1 MAAAKAFL
9 LPDLGEGL
17 TEGEVAAWLVA
28 AGDRVEVDQPV
39 AEIETAKAVVEV
51 PCPFAGTVAT
61 LHAEVGEE
69 VRVGAPL
76 LTVTVDGAP
85 GDDTAGPG
93 DEPGRPG
100 NEQVSDMVPEPSTGG
115 DGEGDASGTVLVGYG
130 TGQGAARR
138 RRRRRDGP
146 RGVDGTRDGP
156 RGVGGTTGVGD
167 AAAAPPTDQ
176 VEARPLAKPP
186 VRRLAKDLGVPL
198 SAVRGTGRG
207 GVITRDD
214 VRSASHVQAPR
225 DAETAVGPAG
235 ADVEVVPLR
244 GVRKAIAD
252 KMTVA
257 HREIPAAT
265 SWLDVD
271 ATGLWDLSRRLTADE
286 PGTPIG
292 PLAVL
297 LRACVAGLR
306 RFPDLNARID
316 TERGE
321 IHRLHQVHLGVAAQ
335 TDRGLVVPVLR
346 DAHRRTLSDIAA
358 ELQRLVAAARDG
370 TVTPEQLRGG
380 TFTVSN
386 YGSLGVDGGSPIVN
400 HPEAAILG
408 VGRAVP
414 RPWVHDGTVQP
425 RRVMQLSLTF
435 DHRLCDGAEAA
446 GFLRFVG
453 ECAERPARLLAV
465 L

>member
-1 MAAAKAFL
+1 MAATRDFL

-28 AGDRVEVDQPV
+28 PGDRVEVDQPV

-61 LHAEVGEE
+61 LHAEVGGE
-69 VRVGAPL
+69 VRVGTPL
-76 LTVTVDGAP
+76 LTVTVDTAP
-85 GDDTAGPG
+85 GNDTPGPG
-93 DEPGRPG
+93 EEPGRPG
-100 NEQVSDMVPEPSTGG
+100 DEQVSDMVPEPSTGE
-115 DGEGDASGTVLVGYG
+115 DGEGDASGSVLVGYG
-130 TGQGAARR
+130 TGPGAVRR
-138 RRRRRDGP
+138 RRRRREGP
-146 RGVDGTRDGP
+146 GGVGGTRDGP
-156 RGVGGTTGVGD
+156 GGVGGTRDGPGGVGD
-167 AAAAPPTDQ
+167 AAPAPPGEQ
-176 VEARPLAKPP
+176 ERPLAKPP
-186 VRRLAKDLGVPL
+186 VRKLAKDLGVPL
-198 SAVRGTGRG
+198 SAVRGSGRG

-214 VRSASHVQAPR
+214 VRSAAQARAPR
-225 DAETAVGPAG
+225 DVETVAGPAG

-244 GVRKAIAD
+244 GVRRAIAD
-252 KMTVA
+252 KMTAA

-271 ATGLWDLSRRLTADE
+271 ATELWDLPRQLTADE
-286 PGTPIG
+286 PIG

-306 RFPDLNARID
+306 RHPDLNARID

-321 IHRLHQVHLGVAAQ
+321 IHRLYQVHLGVAAQ

-346 DAHRRTLSDIAA
+346 DAHRLTLSDIAA
-358 ELQRLVAAARDG
+358 ELRRLVAAARDG
-370 TVTPEQLRGG
+370 TVTPEQLSGG

-408 VGRAVP
+408 VGRAVQ
-414 RPWVHDGTVQP
+414 RPWVHEGTVQP

-446 GFLRFVG
+446 GFLRFVA
-453 ECAERPARLLAV
+453 ECAERPARLLAFV
-465 L
+465 

>member
-1 MAAAKAFL
+1 MAATREFL

-17 TEGEVAAWLVA
+17 TEAELAAWLVDP
-28 AGDRVEVDQPV
+28 GDRVEVDQPV
-39 AEIETAKAVVEV
+39 AEVETAKALVEV

-76 LTVTVDGAP
+76 LTVRVDAAP
-85 GDDTAGPG
+85 GDHTAPPG
-93 DEPGRPG
+93 DQVGRPG
-100 NEQVSDMVPEPSTGG
+100 GEQVSDMVPEPSAGG
-115 DGEGDASGTVLVGYG
+115 EDDADASGSVLVGYG
-130 TGQGAARR
+130 TGQAARR
-138 RRRRRDGP
+138 RP
-146 RGVDGTRDGP
+146 RGGRRV
-156 RGVGGTTGVGD
+156 
-167 AAAAPPTDQ
+167 AAPTADH
-176 VEARPLAKPP
+176 VERPLATPP
-186 VRRLAKDLGVPL
+186 VRKLAKDLGVAL

-214 VRSASHVQAPR
+214 VRSAADQASG
-225 DAETAVGPAG
+225 DQVAAAGPEAG
-235 ADVEVVPLR
+235 VEVVPLR
-244 GVRKAIAD
+244 GVRRAVAD
-252 KMTVA
+252 KMTTA

-265 SWLDVD
+265 TWLDVD
-271 ATGLWDLSRRLTADE
+271 ATQLWDLSGQLRADE
-286 PGTPIG
+286 EGVDIG
-292 PLAVL
+292 PLALL

-316 TERGE
+316 VDRGE
-321 IHRLHQVHLGVAAQ
+321 IHRLRQVHLGVAAQ

-346 DAHRRTLSDIAA
+346 DAHRRTLSEIAA
-358 ELQRLVAAARDG
+358 ELRRLVAAARDG
-370 TVTPEQLRGG
+370 SVTPEQLRGG
-380 TFTVSN
+380 TFTISN

-414 RPWVHDGTVQP
+414 RPWVHDGAVQA

-453 ECAERPARLLAV
+453 DCAERPTRLLAFV
-465 L
+465 

>member
-1 MAAAKAFL
+1 MAATRDFL

-28 AGDRVEVDQPV
+28 PGDRVEVDQPV

-61 LHAEVGEE
+61 LHAEIGGE

-76 LTVTVDGAP
+76 LTVTVDAAP
-85 GDDTAGPG
+85 GNDTPGPG
-93 DEPGRPG
+93 EEPGRPG
-100 NEQVSDMVPEPSTGG
+100 DEQVSDMVPEPSTGE
-115 DGEGDASGTVLVGYG
+115 DGEGDASGSVLVGYG
-130 TGQGAARR
+130 TGPGAVR

-146 RGVDGTRDGP
+146 G
-156 RGVGGTTGVGD
+156 GVGD
-167 AAAAPPTDQ
+167 AAAAPPGEQ
-176 VEARPLAKPP
+176 ERPLAKPP
-186 VRRLAKDLGVPL
+186 VRKLAKDLGVPL
-198 SAVRGTGRG
+198 SAVRGSGRG

-214 VRSASHVQAPR
+214 VRSAAHARAPR
-225 DAETAVGPAG
+225 NAETATGPAG
-235 ADVEVVPLR
+235 VDVEVVPLR
-244 GVRKAIAD
+244 GVRRAIAD
-252 KMTVA
+252 KMAAA

-271 ATGLWDLSRRLTADE
+271 ATELWDLPRQLTADE
-286 PGTPIG
+286 PIG

-306 RFPDLNARID
+306 RHPDLNARID

-321 IHRLHQVHLGVAAQ
+321 IHRLYQVHLGVAAQ

-346 DAHRRTLSDIAA
+346 DAHRLTLSDIAA
-358 ELQRLVAAARDG
+358 ELRRLVAAARDG
-370 TVTPEQLRGG
+370 TVTPEQLSGG

-408 VGRAVP
+408 VGRAVQ
-414 RPWVHDGTVQP
+414 RPWVHEGTVQP

-446 GFLRFVG
+446 GFLRFVA
-453 ECAERPARLLAV
+453 ECAERPARLLAFV
-465 L
+465 